1 MFSESGG
8 KNFSIV
14 PNPGGKKGDNII
26 LESCKKMDLL
36 SGKTINSVRLQ
47 MMDEAGEYSPGGF
60 NRGKHWVNNSKSKYE
75 ISDSSSLES
84 GVPSKLRES
93 TSQFGRADSN
103 EFSKSKSIVEKH
115 K

>member
-1 MFSESGG
+1 MFNESGA

-14 PNPGGKKGDNII
+14 PNPGDKKGDNII
-26 LESCKKMDLL
+26 LESCKKIHLPP
-36 SGKTINSVRLQ
+36 GATINSVWLQ
-47 MMDEAGEYSPGGF
+47 MIDEAGEYSPGGF
-60 NRGKHWVNNSKSKYE
+60 NRSKRWVNNSKSKYE

-84 GVPSKLRES
+84 GVPSKVRES
-93 TSQFGRADSN
+93 ISQFARADSN